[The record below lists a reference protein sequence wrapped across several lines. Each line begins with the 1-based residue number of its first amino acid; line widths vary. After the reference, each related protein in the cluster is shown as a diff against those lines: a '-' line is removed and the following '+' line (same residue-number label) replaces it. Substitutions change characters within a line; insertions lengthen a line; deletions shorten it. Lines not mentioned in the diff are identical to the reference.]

1 MANEIMNDR
10 SQSEKQLISSNCYML
25 LELANESLRKDINS
39 KKGEISKSSLNLIEL
54 TIKFLKL
61 VGTNITGID

>member
-10 SQSEKQLISSNCYML
+10 SQNEKQLISSNCYML

-39 KKGEISKSSLNLIEL
+39 KKAEISKNSLRLIEL

-61 VGTNITGID
+61 VGTNITDID